1 VNNSCIP
8 RHPESVLVEDYT
20 CALPSS
26 LASELLGAD
35 CPFDMRGEIVASRRT
50 AHAIRRHADFLACH
64 DAYSFERRIPHL
76 DKSGADVINA
86 GGGCL

>member
-1 VNNSCIP
+1 MMRGGAAASI
-8 RHPESVLVEDYT
+8 
-20 CALPSS
+20 
-26 LASELLGAD
+26 LADASDKTSANELLGAD